1 MENNTLISQELE
13 EMRSQINILKDK
25 LEKQNIV
32 NEQHIR
38 RSMKSKMSSINRT
51 IAGTIIAGSFALP
64 YCTWFFWS
72 QDLSKLFIVATAI
85 MLAVCLGLTI
95 LQQVR
100 LKNLDFSDSNLV
112 ETAEELSK
120 VKKHY
125 SEWKWVA
132 LPMIIIWLGWLMYE
146 MINNM
151 GTEPYVIGFCCGAA
165 VGAIIGGIIG
175 FRINRKV
182 IRKTG
187 EILEQIEELQKGE

>member
-1 MENNTLISQELE
+1 MENNTLISNELE
-13 EMRSQINILKDK
+13 QMRSQIGILKEK

-85 MLAVCLGLTI
+85 MLTVCLGLTI

-112 ETAEELSK
+112 KTAEELSK

-125 SEWKWVA
+125 SEWHWVA

-146 MINNM
+146 MISKLGN
-151 GTEPYVIGFCCGAA
+151 EPYVIGFCCGAA

-187 EILEQIEELQKGE
+187 EILEQIEELQRES

>member
-1 MENNTLISQELE
+1 MENNTLISNELE
-13 EMRSQINILKDK
+13 EMREQIGILKDK

-51 IAGTIIAGSFALP
+51 IAGTIIAGTFALP
-64 YCTWFFWS
+64 YCSWFFWS

-85 MLAVCLGLTI
+85 MLTVCLGLTI

-100 LKNLDFSDSNLV
+100 LKNLDFSGSNLV
-112 ETAEELSK
+112 ETAEQLSK

-125 SEWKWVA
+125 SEWHWVA
-132 LPMIIIWLGWLMYE
+132 LPMVIIWLGWLMYE
-146 MINNM
+146 MLNKM
-151 GTEPYVIGFCCGAA
+151 GTEPYVFGFCCGAA

-187 EILEQIEELQKGE
+187 EILEQIEELQRES

>member
-1 MENNTLISQELE
+1 MENNTLISNELE
-13 EMRSQINILKDK
+13 QMREQIGILKDK

-85 MLAVCLGLTI
+85 MLTVCLGLTI

-125 SEWKWVA
+125 SEWHWVA

-146 MINNM
+146 MIGKM
-151 GTEPYVIGFCCGAA
+151 GNEPYVIGFCCGAA
-165 VGAIIGGIIG
+165 VGGVIGGIIG

-187 EILEQIEELQKGE
+187 EILEQIEELQRES

>member
-13 EMRSQINILKDK
+13 EMRSQISLLKDK

-187 EILEQIEELQKGE
+187 EILEQIEELQRES

>member
-132 LPMIIIWLGWLMYE
+132 LPMIIIWLGWLIYE

-187 EILEQIEELQKGE
+187 EILEQIEELQRES

>member
-1 MENNTLISQELE
+1 MENNTLISNELE
-13 EMRSQINILKDK
+13 QMRSQIGILKEK

-85 MLAVCLGLTI
+85 MLTVCLGLTI

-100 LKNLDFSDSNLV
+100 LKNLDFSGSNLV
-112 ETAEELSK
+112 ETAEQLSK

-146 MINNM
+146 MISKM
-151 GTEPYVIGFCCGAA
+151 GTEPYIIGFCCGAA

>member
-1 MENNTLISQELE
+1 MENNTLISNELE
-13 EMRSQINILKDK
+13 EMRSQICLLKDK

-95 LQQVR
+95 LLQVR

-132 LPMIIIWLGWLMYE
+132 LPMIIIWLGWLIYE

-187 EILEQIEELQKGE
+187 EILEQIEELQRES

>member
-1 MENNTLISQELE
+1 MENNTLISNELE
-13 EMRSQINILKDK
+13 QMREQIGILKDK

-85 MLAVCLGLTI
+85 MLTVCLGLTI

-125 SEWKWVA
+125 SEWHWVA

-146 MINNM
+146 MIGKM
-151 GTEPYVIGFCCGAA
+151 GNEPYVIGFCCGAA

-187 EILEQIEELQKGE
+187 EILEQIEELQRES

>member
-1 MENNTLISQELE
+1 MENNTLISHELE
-13 EMRSQINILKDK
+13 EMRSQIGILKEK

-85 MLAVCLGLTI
+85 MLTVCLGLTI

-100 LKNLDFSDSNLV
+100 LKNLDFSGSNLV
-112 ETAEELSK
+112 ETAEQLSK

-146 MINNM
+146 MISKLGN
-151 GTEPYVIGFCCGAA
+151 EPYVIGFCCGAA

-187 EILEQIEELQKGE
+187 EILEQIEELQKES

>member
-1 MENNTLISQELE
+1 MENNTLISNELE
-13 EMRSQINILKDK
+13 QMRSQISLLKDK

-85 MLAVCLGLTI
+85 MLTVCLGLTI

-125 SEWKWVA
+125 SEWHWVA
-132 LPMIIIWLGWLMYE
+132 LPMIILWLGWLMYE
-146 MINNM
+146 MISKLGN
-151 GTEPYVIGFCCGAA
+151 EPYVIGFCCGAA

-187 EILEQIEELQKGE
+187 EILEQIEELQRES

>member
-1 MENNTLISQELE
+1 MENNTLISHELE
-13 EMRSQINILKDK
+13 QMRSQINILKDK

-132 LPMIIIWLGWLMYE
+132 LPMIIIWLGWLIYE

>member
-1 MENNTLISQELE
+1 MENNTLISNELE
-13 EMRSQINILKDK
+13 QMREQICLLKDK

-72 QDLSKLFIVATAI
+72 QDLSTLFIVATAI
-85 MLAVCLGLTI
+85 MLTVCLGLTI

-100 LKNLDFSDSNLV
+100 LKNLDFSGSNLV
-112 ETAEELSK
+112 ETAEQLSK

-125 SEWKWVA
+125 SEWHWIA
-132 LPMIIIWLGWLMYE
+132 LPMVIIWLGWLMYE
-146 MINNM
+146 MINKM

>member
-1 MENNTLISQELE
+1 MENNTLISHELE
-13 EMRSQINILKDK
+13 QMRSQIGILKDK

-38 RSMKSKMSSINRT
+38 NSMKSKMSSINRT
-51 IAGTIIAGSFALP
+51 IAGTIVAGAFALP

-85 MLAVCLGLTI
+85 MLTVCLGLTI

-100 LKNLDFSDSNLV
+100 LKNLDFSGSNLV
-112 ETAEELSK
+112 ETAEQLSK

-146 MINNM
+146 MISKLGN
-151 GTEPYVIGFCCGAA
+151 EPYVIGFCCGAA

-187 EILEQIEELQKGE
+187 EILEQIEELQKES

>member
-1 MENNTLISQELE
+1 MENNTLISNELE
-13 EMRSQINILKDK
+13 EMREQIGILKDK

-64 YCTWFFWS
+64 YCSWFFWS

-85 MLAVCLGLTI
+85 MLTVCLGLTI

-100 LKNLDFSDSNLV
+100 LKNLDFSGSNLV
-112 ETAEELSK
+112 ETAEQLSK

-132 LPMIIIWLGWLMYE
+132 LPMIIIWLGWLIYE
-146 MINNM
+146 MIGKM
-151 GTEPYVIGFCCGAA
+151 GNEPYVIGFCCGAA

-187 EILEQIEELQKGE
+187 EILEQIEELQRES

>member
-1 MENNTLISQELE
+1 MENNTLLSHELE
-13 EMRSQINILKDK
+13 DMRSQINILKEK
-25 LEKQNIV
+25 LEKQTIV
-32 NEQHIR
+32 NERHIH
-38 RSMKSKMSSINRT
+38 RSMNSKMSDLTRT
-51 IAGTIIAGSFALP
+51 VAITIFAGVFALV
-64 YCTWFFWS
+64 YSTWFFWS
-72 QDLSKLFIVATAI
+72 QDLSTLFIVATAI
-85 MLAVCLGLTI
+85 MLTVCLGLTI

-100 LKNLDFSDSNLV
+100 LKNLDFSGSNLV
-112 ETAEELSK
+112 ETAEQLSK

-146 MINNM
+146 MIGKM
-151 GTEPYVIGFCCGAA
+151 GNEPYVIGFCCGAA

>member
-1 MENNTLISQELE
+1 MENNTLISHELE
-13 EMRSQINILKDK
+13 QMRSQIGILKDK

-38 RSMKSKMSSINRT
+38 NSMKSKMSSINRT
-51 IAGTIIAGSFALP
+51 IAGTIVAGAFALP

-85 MLAVCLGLTI
+85 MLTVCLGLTI

-100 LKNLDFSDSNLV
+100 LKNLDFSGSNLV
-112 ETAEELSK
+112 ETAEQLSK

-125 SEWKWVA
+125 SEWHWVA

-146 MINNM
+146 MISKLGN
-151 GTEPYVIGFCCGAA
+151 EPYVIGFCCGAA

>member
-1 MENNTLISQELE
+1 MENNTLISHELE
-13 EMRSQINILKDK
+13 QMRSQIGILKDK

-38 RSMKSKMSSINRT
+38 NSMKSKMSSINRT
-51 IAGTIIAGSFALP
+51 IAGTIVAGAFALP

-85 MLAVCLGLTI
+85 MLTVCLGLTI

-100 LKNLDFSDSNLV
+100 LKNLDFSGSNLV
-112 ETAEELSK
+112 ETAEQLSK

-125 SEWKWVA
+125 SEWHWVA

-146 MINNM
+146 MISKLGN
-151 GTEPYVIGFCCGAA
+151 EPYVIGFCCGSA

-187 EILEQIEELQKGE
+187 EILEQIEELQRES

>member
-13 EMRSQINILKDK
+13 EMRSQISILKDK

-38 RSMKSKMSSINRT
+38 RSMKSKISSINRT

-132 LPMIIIWLGWLMYE
+132 LPMIIIWLGWLIYE